1 MLSKYFIDRPNFAFV
16 IAILTVLVGA
26 LSIRFLPVAQFPNIA
41 PQQIQVT
48 ATYPGADASLI
59 QNSVATP
66 IEEEVNG
73 VEGMIYMSSSSSSEG
88 TYQLTVTF
96 AIGTDPDIAAVNVQ
110 NRVALATPLLPEA
123 VTQQG
128 ISTSKQNSNMLQVI
142 NLLSP
147 KKSHSQLY
155 LSNYA
160 ADFLQDPLSRINGV
174 GSVSQFG
181 PLNYSMRVWLD
192 PEKMAALNLSASDV
206 SAAIKAQNVE
216 AAAGQIGAPPFA
228 DEKTAFQFSLQADG
242 LLETPDQF
250 EQIILSAQSD
260 GSFVRLKDIAR
271 VELGAESYAA
281 TAYYNGQPS
290 AIVAVFQESGANA
303 LDVADAVRVQM
314 EELSKHFPADMEY
327 VLAYDVTTAVRKSIE
342 EIAITLGITALLV
355 ISVTFF
361 FLLSARATLIPAI
374 AIPVSL
380 LGTMA
385 LIYVIGFSANMITL
399 FAIVLAITL
408 VVDDA
413 IVIIENTERIMEEE
427 GLEPREATL
436 KAMSQ
441 VTRPIIATTFVLA
454 AVFVP
459 VCFFPGIT
467 GEIYLQFALT
477 ITFAF
482 ALSAVNALTLGPV
495 LCSMFLSR
503 RTGHPKGLL
512 KVIPKLIDKV
522 RDAYMAVVRLMLRFI
537 TVSLLLFVGVVAAT
551 VYLFETTPTGFI
563 PPEDNGVLF
572 VSVELPDGA
581 SLQRTQTVIQDIGAK
596 VQEHEGIQ
604 AVTSVAGFS
613 IIAGNKSNVGLLVL
627 LLEPWDQR
635 KTRDTQ
641 WWAIMMS
648 LNRSLAAV
656 PEATSFVFPLPAIQG
671 VGSSGGLS
679 AQLLDYQT
687 GNIEDFDAVKTAFLT
702 ALLKEPEFQ
711 SAFSSFSA
719 TSPQYHL
726 TIDRDR
732 AEALQVKVSD
742 IFTALQASFG
752 SLYVNN
758 FVKDGRVYWVVMSAD
773 APFRQTT
780 SRVEGIY
787 VKNAAGDALPLRT
800 FITADPTLGAQT
812 IYRYNLFTSAAINAQ
827 LVNGV
832 SSGDA
837 IQKFSKIANE
847 NLPDG
852 YGYEW
857 TDVTL
862 QEVEAGGLVTYI
874 LILAVVFAYLCMV
887 AQYES
892 WVLPLSVMASAVF
905 AVFGALLP
913 LQLIPNL
920 NNNIYAQIGM
930 VLLIGLAAKKAIM
943 VVEFAKNLREEGHSI
958 QDAALMA
965 AHMRFRPVTMTG
977 LCFILG
983 VLPLVMASG
992 AGAAGRLSI
1001 GFPVF
1006 VGMIVDSTLG
1016 LLMIPVLY
1024 VFFQTVSEKIRGG
1037 RDKRPDT
1044 EESAEAS

>member
-1 MLSKYFIDRPNFAFV
+1 MLARFFIDRPNFAIV
-16 IAILTVLVGA
+16 IAVLTVLVGA
-26 LSIRFLPVAQFPNIA
+26 LAIRFVPIAQFPNIA
-41 PQQIQVT
+41 PPQIQVT
-48 ATYPGADASLI
+48 ASFPGANAALI
-59 QNSVATP
+59 QNAVATP
-66 IEEEVNG
+66 IEEQVNG
-73 VEGMIYMSSSSSSEG
+73 VDGMIYMSSQSSSEG

-96 AIGTDPDIAAVNVQ
+96 DIGTDPDIAAVNVQ

-123 VTQQG
+123 VTKLG
-128 ISTSKQNSNMLQVI
+128 ISTSKQNSDMLQVI

-147 KKSHSQLY
+147 NKTFSQLY

-160 ADFLQDPLSRINGV
+160 ADFIQDPLSRIDGV
-174 GSVSQFG
+174 GLVNQFG
-181 PLNYSMRVWLD
+181 PLNYSMRVWLN

-206 SAAIKAQNVE
+206 SSAIEAQNVE
-216 AAAGQIGAPPFA
+216 AAAGQIGAPPFSDA
-228 DEKTAFQFSLQADG
+228 QTSFQFTLDAQG
-242 LLETPDQF
+242 LLETAEQF
-250 EQIILSAQSD
+250 EQIILGAQDD
-260 GSFVRLKDIAR
+260 GSFIRLKDIAR

-281 TAYYNGQPS
+281 TSFYNGEPS
-290 AIVAVFQESGANA
+290 AIIAIFEESGANA
-303 LDVADAVRVQM
+303 LDVADAVRAQM
-314 EELSKHFPADMEY
+314 EELSKQFPEDMEY

-342 EIAITLGITALLV
+342 EIASTLAITAALV

-361 FLLSARATLIPAI
+361 FLLSIRATLIPAI

-413 IVIIENTERIMEEE
+413 IVIIENTERIMEED

-482 ALSAVNALTLGPV
+482 ALSAINALTLGPV
-495 LCSMFLSR
+495 LCSLFLSR
-503 RTGHPKGLL
+503 RTGHPKGLFRL
-512 KVIPKLIDKV
+512 IPMLIDKL
-522 RDAYMAVVRLMLRFI
+522 RDGYVAIVRLMLRFI
-537 TVSLLLFVGVVAAT
+537 PVSLAVFAGVIAAT
-551 VYLFETTPTGFI
+551 IYMFETTPTGFI

-572 VSVELPDGA
+572 VSIELPDGA
-581 SLQRTQTVIQDIGAK
+581 SLQRTQEVVQNISAEVQKHPGVGA
-596 VQEHEGIQ
+596 I
-604 AVTSVAGFS
+604 TSVAGFS
-613 IIAGNKSNVGLLVL
+613 LLAGNRSNVGILVL
-627 LLEPWDQR
+627 LLDPWDQR
-635 KTRDTQ
+635 KTRETQ

-648 LNRSLAAV
+648 LNRSLAAI
-656 PEATSFVFPLPAIQG
+656 PEATSFVFPLPTIQG

-679 AQLLDYQT
+679 AQLLDYKAN
-687 GNIEDFDAVKTAFLT
+687 NIEDFDAVKTAFLS
-702 ALLKEPEFQ
+702 ALMKEPEFQ

-719 TSPQYHL
+719 TAPQYSL

-773 APFRQTT
+773 AQFRQTT
-780 SRVEGIY
+780 SQVRGIY
-787 VKNAAGDALPLRT
+787 VKNAAGEALPLRT
-800 FITADPTLGAQT
+800 FITAEPVLGAQT
-812 IYRYNLFTSAAINAQ
+812 IYRYNLFTSASINAQ
-827 LVNGV
+827 LQPGF
-832 SSGDA
+832 SSGTG
-837 IQKFSKIANE
+837 IQKFAEVAQTS
-847 NLPDG
+847 LPEG
-852 YGYEW
+852 YGFDW
-857 TDVTL
+857 TDITL
-862 QEVEAGGLVTYI
+862 QEVDAGGLVTYI
-874 LILAVVFAYLCMV
+874 LILAVIFAYLCLV

-892 WVLPLSVMASAVF
+892 WVLPLSVMASTVF
-905 AVFGALLP
+905 AVFGALIP
-913 LQLIPNL
+913 LQFIPNL

-958 QDAALMA
+958 QEAAIEA

-983 VLPLVMASG
+983 VLPLVLASG
-992 AGAAGRLSI
+992 AGAAGRVSI

-1006 VGMIVDSTLG
+1006 VGMIIDSTLG

-1024 VFFQTVSEKIRGG
+1024 VVFQSISERIAGFRG
-1037 RDKRPDT
+1037 KP
-1044 EESAEAS
+1044 SIKKEAA